1 MNKILI
7 IGGGNMGKT
16 YAESFTSNRTVS
28 KDQLYILEHMA
39 DKIPFFGEKGFHHVF
54 VEAGD
59 FIGEMDLIILAVK
72 PQDAPILYPKIKP
85 YLSSNKLILSIM
97 AGVTMENIAA
107 GTGLTKII
115 RAMPNLPAQI
125 GMGIT
130 GFTATEEVT
139 REELFSVQ
147 NLLNTTGKSLYFAQE
162 DKLNAVTAISGSGP
176 AYVFYF
182 MEAMIESARNMGFSP
197 TEADVLV
204 EQTFQGAIHL
214 LGLNNISCKEWIAR
228 VSSKG
233 GTTEAAIQSF
243 NDKQLD
249 KAIQL
254 GLQAALNR
262 ARELGA

>member
-1 MNKILI
+1 MHKILI
-7 IGGGNMGKT
+7 IGGGNMGRT
-16 YAESFTSNRTVS
+16 YAESFTANRTVS
-28 KDQLYILEHMA
+28 KDQLFILEHMA
-39 DKIPFFGEKGFHHVF
+39 DKVPYFAEKGFHHVF
-54 VEAGD
+54 VDAGD
-59 FIGEMDLIILAVK
+59 FIADMDLIIMAVK
-72 PQDAPILYPKIKP
+72 PQDAPVLYPKIKP
-85 YLSSNKLILSIM
+85 FLSPEKLILSIM
-97 AGVTMENIAA
+97 AGVTMQNIMG
-107 GTGLTKII
+107 GTGLNKII

-130 GFTATEEVT
+130 GFTATEAVT

-147 NLLNTTGKSLYFAQE
+147 NLLNTTGKSLYFGQE

-182 MEAMIESARNMGFSP
+182 MESMIESARNMGFSP
-197 TEADVLV
+197 TEAEVLV

-214 LGLNNISCKEWIAR
+214 LGLNNITCREWIER

-243 NDKQLD
+243 DRQQLA
-249 KAIQL
+249 KAIQK
-254 GLQAALNR
+254 GLQAALDR

>member
-16 YAESFTSNRTVS
+16 YAESFTANRTVS
-28 KDQLYILEHMA
+28 KDQLYILEHLA
-39 DKIPFFGEKGFHHVF
+39 EKIPFFGEKGFHNVY
-54 VEAGD
+54 VEAGH
-59 FIGEMDLIILAVK
+59 FIGKMDLIILAVK
-72 PQDAPILYPKIKP
+72 PQDVSSLYSKIKP
-85 YLSSNKLILSIM
+85 FLSPEKLILSIM
-97 AGVTMENIAA
+97 AGVTMEKIKE

-147 NLLNTTGKSLYFAQE
+147 NLLNTTGKSLYFGQE

-182 MEAMIESARNMGFSP
+182 MEAMMESARLMGFSP

-214 LGLNNISCKEWIAR
+214 LTLNNFSCKEWISR
-228 VSSKG
+228 VASKG
-233 GTTEAAIQSF
+233 GTTEAAIRTF
-243 NDKQLD
+243 ENHKLD
-249 KAIQL
+249 KTIQL
-254 GLQAALNR
+254 GLEAALNR
-262 ARELGA
+262 ARELGI

>member
-1 MNKILI
+1 
-7 IGGGNMGKT
+7 MGRT
-16 YAESFTSNRTVS
+16 YAESFTANRTVS

-59 FIGEMDLIILAVK
+59 FIGQMDLIILAVK
-72 PQDAPILYPKIKP
+72 PQDAPALYPKIKP
-85 YLSSNKLILSIM
+85 YLTPEKLLLSIM
-97 AGVTMENIAA
+97 AGVTMQTIKAE
-107 GTGLTKII
+107 TGLNKII

-130 GFTATEEVT
+130 GFTATDEVS
-139 REELFSVQ
+139 REELFAVQ
-147 NLLNTTGKSLYFAQE
+147 NLLNTTGKSLYFGQE

-182 MEAMIESARNMGFSP
+182 MEAMMETAREMGFSA

-214 LGLNNISCKEWIAR
+214 LGLNNISCKEWIGR

-233 GTTEAAIQSF
+233 GTTEAAIKSFDQS
-243 NDKQLD
+243 QLD
-249 KAIQL
+249 KSIQA
-254 GLQAALNR
+254 GLQAALKR